1 MVWIE
6 DKSVGLVCPYFA
18 DVFEGCEAL
27 ATASRD
33 DIRYIYST
41 FPIVAQHERDKWGGC
56 KSEELCLA
64 WINALMAGQPDAD
77 VKG

>member
-41 FPIVAQHERDKWGGC
+41 FPIVAQHERDKWDC
-56 KSEELCLA
+56 ITLKFDWPAPIASRAMILYA
-64 WINALMAGQPDAD
+64 
-77 VKG
+77 